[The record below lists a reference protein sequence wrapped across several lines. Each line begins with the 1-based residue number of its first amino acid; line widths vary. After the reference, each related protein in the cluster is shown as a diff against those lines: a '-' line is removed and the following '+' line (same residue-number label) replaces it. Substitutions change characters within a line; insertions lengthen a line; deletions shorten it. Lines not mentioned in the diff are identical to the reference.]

1 MASIQKRPNGK
12 WRARYRDDAGKEHA
26 QHFARKLDAQT
37 WLDGVTTAKGT
48 GSYVDPK
55 AGKITFDEWVEK
67 WSSVQVWELTTLD
80 QANVAYGSVPFGS
93 KPLKQITTADVQAWV
108 KSMTRPRQ
116 DRPDG
121 LAASTITTRHKFVGM
136 ALKAAVRD
144 GLIAKNPAEGIPL
157 PRQRRKAAT
166 MVIPTPEQVGQLLT
180 HSDDYFRTFVAVCAF
195 AGLRLGEASGL
206 QVDDID
212 FLGRTIDV
220 RRQVQG
226 SGRSSVMVKAP
237 KDQSERTIYAPSELM
252 TVIGQHLEQFGA
264 WVDDAGARWVFT
276 NGGTPFV
283 RATAGARFRGARND
297 AELSDFTLHDMRH
310 FYASGLIASGCDVVT
325 VQRSL
330 GHSSPSVTLDV
341 YSHLWPSA
349 EDKTRA
355 ASSGIMKSVHENL
368 ADYLR
373 TGAASSL

>member
-1 MASIQKRPNGK
+1 MSSIKRRPNGK
-12 WRARYRDDAGKEHA
+12 WRARYRDDDGKEHA
-26 QHFARKLDAQT
+26 RHFNLERDAKK
-37 WLDGVTTAKGT
+37 WLKDVGASQVRGD
-48 GSYVDPK
+48 YVDPN

-67 WSSVQVWELTTLD
+67 WSSVQVWELTTLE
-80 QANVAYGSVPFGS
+80 QANVAYGSVPFGG
-93 KPLKQITTADVQAWV
+93 KQLKKITTADVQAWV
-108 KSMTRPRQ
+108 KSMTKARP
-116 DRPDG
+116 DRPGG

-136 ALKAAVRD
+136 AFKAAVRD

-166 MVIPTPEQVGQLLT
+166 MVIPTPDDIGKLLT
-180 HSDDYFRTFVAVCAF
+180 ASDDYFGTFVAVCAF

-206 QVDDID
+206 QVTDID
-212 FLGRTIDV
+212 FLGRTINV

-237 KDQSERTIYAPSELM
+237 KDQSERTIYAPTELM

-264 WVDDAGARWVFT
+264 WVDDSGAQWVFT

-283 RATAGARFRGARND
+283 RATAGARFRRARES

-325 VQRSL
+325 VQRAL

-349 EDKTRA
+349 EDKTRQ
-355 ASSGIMKSVHENL
+355 ASSGIMESVHGNL

-373 TGAASSL
+373 TEAATSL